1 LDLLLLTYTEIDE
14 NHEICFKKESM
25 IMRNLKKH
33 LLYTLSILALGTG
46 ILPLGNTVFATEARS
61 NEPPAAGRD

>member
-1 LDLLLLTYTEIDE
+1 
-14 NHEICFKKESM
+14 
-25 IMRNLKKH
+25 MRNLKKH

-46 ILPLGNTVFATEARS
+46 ILPLGNTVCATEARS